1 MASQWQRLLK
11 NAGRWV
17 GSFTQLSPNGVP
29 IADTPSV
36 VELQP
41 LDHGNLM
48 CQTITKQPAGAPP
61 QETVLQYR
69 SLARSVLFLENG
81 AFSQGSM
88 QWGPF
93 SEFGAELGLIAEN
106 QRLRLVQLF
115 NKNRELHQLTLIREH
130 REGTPAS
137 ARPPLTVDDLIG
149 IWEGQATTVYPD
161 LRPDDTGPIRL
172 VVGRQESTVTQTLHF
187 GEGSPA
193 IQSQGLIDGDRLLFT
208 TGSQSVQVLL
218 LPDGASSTC
227 PIAIEPRK
235 PLFLEVGWLLAP
247 GHRQRLIRQYSA
259 QGAWVSLTLVDERRV
274 E

>member
-1 MASQWQRLLK
+1 MTSQWQRLLK

-17 GSFTQLSPNGVP
+17 GSFTRFSPWGEQLSDLP
-29 IADTPSV
+29 TV

-41 LDHGNLM
+41 LDDGLLM
-48 CQTITKQPAGAPP
+48 RQTITKQPAGEPP
-61 QETVLQYR
+61 QATVLQYR
-69 SLARSVLFLENG
+69 TLAKSVLFLENG

-93 SEFGAELGLIAEN
+93 AEFGAELGLIAEHH
-106 QRLRLVQLF
+106 RLRLVQLF
-115 NKNRELHQLTLIREH
+115 NKNRDLHQLTLIREH
-130 REGTPAS
+130 REGTPA
-137 ARPPLTVDDLIG
+137 ATRPDLTVDDLVG

-161 LRPDDTGPIRL
+161 LRPEVTYPSRL
-172 VVGRQESTVTQTLHF
+172 AVAREESTVTQTLTF
-187 GEGSPA
+187 GAGAPA
-193 IQSQGLIDGDRLLFT
+193 IESRGFIDGDRLLFT

-227 PIAIEPRK
+227 PVAIEPRK

-259 QGAWVSLTLVDERRV
+259 QGTWVSLTLVDERRV